1 MTDDISMGTEYR
13 NARLRMQALA
23 TELTD
28 QDASRVVGACP
39 EWTVKDLF
47 SHVTGIATDLGSG
60 KRPSGDTQA
69 WVDAQVADRRSRSL
83 ASVVEEWN
91 ANAPAFEAMI
101 DAAPQALWTLTY
113 DTVVHEHDLF
123 TAVGRR
129 GDRTSTG
136 VARSAVLG
144 LKLVKGDLRSK
155 GLGAFRAVIDGEEH
169 VVGEGDPTLTLT
181 ATAFETLRLLG
192 SRRTMAEMR
201 AAHFEGD
208 LDGMLA
214 GIVHMDLPEVSL
226 GETSL

>member
-1 MTDDISMGTEYR
+1 
-13 NARLRMQALA
+13 
-23 TELTD
+23 
-28 QDASRVVGACP
+28 
-39 EWTVKDLF
+39 
-47 SHVTGIATDLGSG
+47 
-60 KRPSGDTQA
+60 
-69 WVDAQVADRRSRSL
+69 
-83 ASVVEEWN
+83 
-91 ANAPAFEAMI
+91 
-101 DAAPQALWTLTY
+101 
-113 DTVVHEHDLF
+113 
-123 TAVGRR
+123 
-129 GDRTSTG
+129 